1 MKNDNNTLQYRP
13 YNYVG
18 ISRIGKSIG
27 PYNTLESGIT
37 DEIINERT
45 PDFIV
50 RNSSNYTEIDVNRDE
65 NLMIITG
72 RRIALYESSSVS
84 KIQSPQFEFFRVT
97 ALPEEVSV
105 SVNEIG
111 DGIGTFNTPSSRGN
125 TETDVSELSDSEIED
140 LLIYGNQDDFQGGE
154 QGNFQGGV
162 PGNFYGG

>member
-18 ISRIGKSIG
+18 ISRIGTHIG
-27 PYNTLESGIT
+27 PHNTLESGIT

-45 PDFIV
+45 PDFVI

-97 ALPEEVSV
+97 ALPEEEDPVAF
-105 SVNEIG
+105 SVNERG
-111 DGIGTFNTPSSRGN
+111 DDTRTIDTPSFRGN
-125 TETDVSELSDSEIED
+125 TQLDLSELSDLEIED
-140 LLIYGNQDDFQGGE
+140 MFGGNQDDFQDGE
-154 QGNFQGGV
+154 QGDFQGGQ
-162 PGNFYGG
+162 F

>member
-111 DGIGTFNTPSSRGN
+111 DGIGTIDTPLVAGN
-125 TETDVSELSDSEIED
+125 TQIDLSETSGSIIDALSTFQFED
-140 LLIYGNQDDFQGGE
+140 LVDISLPEGF
-154 QGNFQGGV
+154 
-162 PGNFYGG
+162 GNFYGG